1 MLTIHLGQDE
11 VDCFSAWV
19 SARDAGLKDC
29 PEPDQKVNYGKLLLQ
44 ALLEHWRGVETDP
57 ENKLYFSVPK
67 HTPLIFSEVG
77 GRTLYRVLVGDA
89 GGDTENALL
98 NETVP
103 NWVTSNLEENCTG
116 KFMKVQFYLQ
126 PHSSVPSNLLK
137 QDRLKKVCYLIE
149 HRGQ

>member
-1 MLTIHLGQDE
+1 M
-11 VDCFSAWV
+11 
-19 SARDAGLKDC
+19 
-29 PEPDQKVNYGKLLLQ
+29 
-44 ALLEHWRGVETDP
+44 
-57 ENKLYFSVPK
+57 
-67 HTPLIFSEVG
+67 
-77 GRTLYRVLVGDA
+77 YRVIVGEA

-137 QDRLKKVCYLIE
+137 QDRLKKVMYSLNAIVRTLVIIIFLCSLID
-149 HRGQ
+149 

>member
-19 SARDAGLKDC
+19 SARDAGLGGLV
-29 PEPDQKVNYGKLLLQ
+29 EPDQKVNYGKLLLQ
-44 ALLEHWRGVETDP
+44 ALLEHWRGIEPDP
-57 ENKLYFSVPK
+57 ENRRLYFSVPL

-89 GGDTENALL
+89 GGENETALL

-103 NWVTSNLEENCTG
+103 SWVTAIVEENSPN
-116 KFMKVQFYLQ
+116 KFIKVQFYLL
-126 PHSSVPSNLLK
+126 PHSSVPAHVLK
-137 QDRLKKVCYLIE
+137 QDRLKKVWDNCNA
-149 HRGQ
+149 